1 MYDDEDRKGIL
12 FNWEKNAM
20 QCGRQLFE
28 RLREGKKERREKERE
43 RRNYR
48 VIIVLVFSGVGKG
61 VETNMNIRDT

>member
-1 MYDDEDRKGIL
+1 
-12 FNWEKNAM
+12 M

-28 RLREGKKERREKERE
+28 RLHEGKKERIKKERE

-48 VIIVLVFSGVGKG
+48 AIIVLVFSGVGKG